1 MSYKSLN
8 SNIPAIVYYCESDY
22 SSSSSGFTVIKVES
36 SAANS
41 ITPMELVKQYM
52 LDEIRAIRET
62 RHMLK
67 NKYPELFSLYA
78 I

>member
-36 SAANS
+36 SAVNS
-41 ITPMELVKQYM
+41 ITPMELVKEALVKGISQMKQFNERMDRQYPNSV
-52 LDEIRAIRET
+52 A
-62 RHMLK
+62 
-67 NKYPELFSLYA
+67 YVG
-78 I
+78 